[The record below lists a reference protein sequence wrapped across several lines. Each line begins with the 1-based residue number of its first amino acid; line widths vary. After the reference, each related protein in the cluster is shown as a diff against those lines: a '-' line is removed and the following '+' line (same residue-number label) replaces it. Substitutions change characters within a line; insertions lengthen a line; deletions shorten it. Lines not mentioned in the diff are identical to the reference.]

1 MNAENTLMDV
11 KSTSA
16 LKSMMTFGLY
26 SAVVT
31 IGAVGGLM
39 VLLLVA

>member
-16 LKSMMTFGLY
+16 LKSLMTFGLY
-26 SAVVT
+26 SIVVAV
-31 IGAVGGLM
+31 GAVGGM
-39 VLLLVA
+39 MALLLAA